1 MVLSIGANN
10 KKNICIIGHTSKDQY
25 VRFLGILVDEN
36 ISFKRQIDFIKMKI
50 CRSLGILRKLR
61 HTFPGSIL
69 KILFHCLIQS
79 YVSYCPIVWMSTFP
93 SLLKPLSKVYNKARN
108 LIQET
113 NRSLVVPLLDLES
126 LYIL

>member
-1 MVLSIGANN
+1 MVLSIGANI
-10 KKNICIIGHTSKDQY
+10 KKSICIIGHTSKDQY

-36 ISFKRQIDFIKMKI
+36 ISFKCQIDFIKMKI
-50 CRSLGILRKLR
+50 CRSLGILRKLK

-79 YVSYCPIVWMSTFP
+79 YVSYCPIVWMPTFP
-93 SLLKPLSKVYNKARN
+93 LLLKPLSKVYNKARN

-113 NRSLVVPLLDLES
+113 NRSLVIKQFVVTNCK
-126 LYIL
+126 